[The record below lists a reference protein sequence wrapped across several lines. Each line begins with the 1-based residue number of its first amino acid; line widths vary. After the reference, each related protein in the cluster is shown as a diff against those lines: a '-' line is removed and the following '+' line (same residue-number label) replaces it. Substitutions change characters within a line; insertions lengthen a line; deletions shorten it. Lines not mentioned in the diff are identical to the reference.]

1 MSLIQSPLHGPE
13 RAGRPAAGLTVRAM
27 EVGRHVIAA
36 ALTVIGVLR
45 ALADGVAPAVA
56 IVAGLTILGW
66 HAAGSVIASSPAPDG
81 SATRRID
88 PRTAWPVWW
97 LLGLSLVW
105 VAAVAVSPEF
115 VWLAF
120 LLWLLAGH
128 LLSLWWGLAFALAVL
143 GVVAVAPVLHHGT
156 TTWANVIGPLIG
168 GVFAFGI
175 SHGYLQLLREAA
187 ERERLLASLTRAH
200 REMAQLQDELALEQ
214 RRSGAIDER
223 HRLSRDIH
231 DTVAQ
236 GLSSIRLLS
245 HAESQRTADP
255 EAARTLAR
263 VERLAQDSLV
273 DVRRIV
279 AALLPAQLEDDALTG
294 ALHQLLD
301 RFADETGMQVALHD
315 DGEVPKL
322 PSEVEV
328 ALLRTAQSALGNVR
342 RHSGGTRVA
351 VSLTGAG
358 ESVRLDV
365 RDDGTGFDVGR
376 WEALGRTETSGDGPE
391 RTDGSASFGLRFMRQ
406 RLRELGG
413 DLEVESAPGEGTA
426 ISAHLPHVPPAR
438 TGTAPAAP
446 WGRDSGDWT
455 MTEEMR

>member
-1 MSLIQSPLHGPE
+1 MSLVQTPLRRPE
-13 RAGRPAAGLTVRAM
+13 RTGRVPAGLTARAM
-27 EVGRHVIAA
+27 EVGRHLIAV

-45 ALADGVAPAVA
+45 ALADGVAPAAA
-56 IVAGLTILGW
+56 IVAGLAILGW
-66 HAAGSVIASSPAPDG
+66 HAAGSVIATRPAPGG
-81 SATRRID
+81 SAPGRIG
-88 PRTAWPVWW
+88 PRAARPVWW
-97 LLGLSLVW
+97 LLGLAMVW

-128 LLSLWWGLAFALAVL
+128 LLPLWWGLAFAAAVL
-143 GVVAVAPVLHHGT
+143 VVVGVAPVLHNGST
-156 TTWANVIGPLIG
+156 SWANVLGPLIG

-175 SHGYLQLLREAA
+175 SRGYLELLREAA

-200 REMAQLQDELALEQ
+200 HELAQLQDELALAQ
-214 RRSGAIDER
+214 RRSGAIEER

-255 EAARTLAR
+255 EAARTLDR

-301 RFADETGMQVALHD
+301 RFEDETGMQVALHV
-315 DGEVPKL
+315 DGEVPPL

-342 RHSGGTRVA
+342 RHSGATRVA
-351 VSLTGAG
+351 VSLSGAG
-358 ESVRLDV
+358 DSVRLDV
-365 RDDGTGFDVGR
+365 RDDGTGFDVRR
-376 WEALGRTETSGDGPE
+376 WEAVGPGPE
-391 RTDGSASFGLRFMRQ
+391 QADGSASFGLRFMRQ

-413 DLEVESAPGEGTA
+413 DLEVESTPGEGTA
-426 ISAHLPHVPPAR
+426 ISAHLPHVPRTR
-438 TGTAPAAP
+438 TGAAPAAP
-446 WGRDSGDWT
+446 WGQGSQSRPT
-455 MTEEMR
+455 MEKTP

>member
-1 MSLIQSPLHGPE
+1 MSLVQSPLHGPE
-13 RAGRPAAGLTVRAM
+13 RTGRVPAGLTARAM
-27 EVGRHVIAA
+27 EVGRHVIAV

-45 ALADGVAPAVA
+45 ALADGVAPAAA
-56 IVAGLTILGW
+56 IVAGLAILGW

-81 SATRRID
+81 SAPGRIG
-88 PRTAWPVWW
+88 PRAARPVWW
-97 LLGLSLVW
+97 LLGLAMVW

-128 LLSLWWGLAFALAVL
+128 LLPLWWGLVFSVVVL

-156 TTWANVIGPLIG
+156 TSWANVLGPLIG

-175 SHGYLQLLREAA
+175 SRGYLQLLREAA

-200 REMAQLQDELALEQ
+200 REMAQLQDELALAQ
-214 RRSGAIDER
+214 RRSGAIEER

-245 HAESQRTADP
+245 HAESQRTSDP

-301 RFADETGMQVALHD
+301 RVEDETGMQVALHV
-315 DGEVPKL
+315 DGGVPQL

-342 RHSGGTRVA
+342 RHSGATRVA
-351 VSLTGAG
+351 VSLSGAG
-358 ESVRLDV
+358 DSVRLDV

-376 WEALGRTETSGDGPE
+376 WEAVGPGPE
-391 RTDGSASFGLRFMRQ
+391 QADGSASFGLRFMRQ

>member
-1 MSLIQSPLHGPE
+1 M
-13 RAGRPAAGLTVRAM
+13 
-27 EVGRHVIAA
+27 
-36 ALTVIGVLR
+36 
-45 ALADGVAPAVA
+45 
-56 IVAGLTILGW
+56 
-66 HAAGSVIASSPAPDG
+66 
-81 SATRRID
+81 
-88 PRTAWPVWW
+88 
-97 LLGLSLVW
+97 
-105 VAAVAVSPEF
+105 
-115 VWLAF
+115 
-120 LLWLLAGH
+120 
-128 LLSLWWGLAFALAVL
+128 
-143 GVVAVAPVLHHGT
+143 LHHGT
-156 TTWANVIGPLIG
+156 TSWANVLGPLIG

-175 SHGYLQLLREAA
+175 SRGYLQLLREAA

-200 REMAQLQDELALEQ
+200 REMAQLQDELALAQ
-214 RRSGAIDER
+214 RRSGAIEER
-223 HRLSRDIH
+223 QRLSRDIH

-245 HAESQRTADP
+245 HAESQRTSDP

-301 RFADETGMQVALHD
+301 RVEDETGMQVALHV
-315 DGEVPKL
+315 DGGVPQL

-342 RHSGGTRVA
+342 RHSGATRVA
-351 VSLTGAG
+351 VSLSGAG
-358 ESVRLDV
+358 DSVRLDV

-376 WEALGRTETSGDGPE
+376 WEAVGPGPE
-391 RTDGSASFGLRFMRQ
+391 QADGSASFGLRFMRQ

-455 MTEEMR
+455 TTEEMR

>member
-1 MSLIQSPLHGPE
+1 MSLVQTPLRRPE
-13 RAGRPAAGLTVRAM
+13 RTGRVPAGLTARAM
-27 EVGRHVIAA
+27 EVGRHLIAV

-45 ALADGVAPAVA
+45 ALADGVAPAAA
-56 IVAGLTILGW
+56 IVAGLAILGW
-66 HAAGSVIASSPAPDG
+66 HAAGSVIATRPAPGG
-81 SATRRID
+81 SAPGRIG
-88 PRTAWPVWW
+88 PRAARPVWW
-97 LLGLSLVW
+97 LLGLAMVW

-128 LLSLWWGLAFALAVL
+128 LLPLWWGLAFAAAVL
-143 GVVAVAPVLHHGT
+143 VVVGVAPVLHHGST
-156 TTWANVIGPLIG
+156 SWANVLGPLIG

-175 SHGYLQLLREAA
+175 SRGYLELLREAA

-200 REMAQLQDELALEQ
+200 HELAQLQDELALAQ
-214 RRSGAIDER
+214 RRSGAIEER

-255 EAARTLAR
+255 EAARTLDR

-301 RFADETGMQVALHD
+301 RFEDETGMQVALHV
-315 DGEVPKL
+315 DGEVPPL

-342 RHSGGTRVA
+342 RHSGATRVA
-351 VSLTGAG
+351 VSLSGAG
-358 ESVRLDV
+358 DSVRLDV
-365 RDDGTGFDVGR
+365 RDDGTGFDVRR
-376 WEALGRTETSGDGPE
+376 WEAVGPGPE
-391 RTDGSASFGLRFMRQ
+391 QADGTASFGLRFMRQ

-413 DLEVESAPGEGTA
+413 DLEVESTPGEGTA
-426 ISAHLPHVPPAR
+426 ISAHLPHVPRTR
-438 TGTAPAAP
+438 TGAAPVAP
-446 WGRDSGDWT
+446 WGQGSQSRPT
-455 MTEEMR
+455 MEKTP